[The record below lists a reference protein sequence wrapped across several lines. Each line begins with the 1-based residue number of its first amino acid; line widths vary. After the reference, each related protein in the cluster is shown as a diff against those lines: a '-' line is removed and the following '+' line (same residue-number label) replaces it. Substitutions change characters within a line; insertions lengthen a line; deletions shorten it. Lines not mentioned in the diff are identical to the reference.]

1 MLDAIE
7 HFDDDNGGTPPVPNT
22 VYNTAFNTALLE
34 EATNENTSAPATDRQ
49 RNNTEQAHF
58 PIPAAE
64 EAALLAS
71 HALHE
76 PSGHVTPE
84 SPSSAPSVNFL
95 DDIDEEEDNMLDDEL
110 DLVASSES
118 CELESIVSAGSF
130 ASDDYDLL
138 DDDIYSDESA
148 PPASTPCFVDCPCGL
163 ESLCSLLFLSQ
174 R

>member
-22 VYNTAFNTALLE
+22 VYNTALLE
-34 EATNENTSAPATDRQ
+34 EATTENTSAPATDRQ
-49 RNNTEQAHF
+49 HNNIEQAHF
-58 PIPAAE
+58 AIPAPE

>member
-1 MLDAIE
+1 MTTVAL
-7 HFDDDNGGTPPVPNT
+7 HPNT
-22 VYNTAFNTALLE
+22 VYNNALLE

-49 RNNTEQAHF
+49 HNNTEQAHF

-110 DLVASSES
+110 DLDASSES
-118 CELESIVSAGSF
+118 CELESIVSSR
-130 ASDDYDLL
+130 
-138 DDDIYSDESA
+138 
-148 PPASTPCFVDCPCGL
+148 
-163 ESLCSLLFLSQ
+163 LF
-174 R
+174 RV